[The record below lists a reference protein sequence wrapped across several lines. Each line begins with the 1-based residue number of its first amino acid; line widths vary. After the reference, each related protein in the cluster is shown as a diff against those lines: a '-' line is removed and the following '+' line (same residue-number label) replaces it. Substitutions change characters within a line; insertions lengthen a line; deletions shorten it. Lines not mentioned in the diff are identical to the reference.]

1 MASMTARALICL
13 TAAAALFC
21 PPLPVEA
28 APAPTTQEA
37 TKAAHPFFR
46 EELYPRWSEMTPL
59 QLEANLKEAALRI
72 NNRRRELEAVNAQT
86 ATFEN
91 TFGALSR
98 STEEAEQAEMY
109 ARHLYFTDA
118 AYEQLADTYE
128 SNSGAIREAHYQ
140 LLHSS
145 RIQNT
150 LQQWAKTPQ
159 AATLPPALRYL
170 VELQLE
176 KFTPA
181 TDDKTGAQLNKK
193 EAELHKLCLQY
204 ANNIRNVTNTWYY
217 VFNNR
222 NQLDGVPP
230 GTVAAM
236 ESAARQRGFGT
247 AEQPAWLFT
256 LQMRS
261 ITDVLKYCRVEETR
275 KKCWQG
281 VYSPGNTRS
290 YDNGPIVLRII
301 RLRQEIA
308 KLKGYNSHADS
319 QMTHSLMGSG
329 KQALAFI
336 DDMLRKIQPHIQK
349 LNQATLN
356 QASQQCGKTITA
368 LNPWDLH
375 YYMAEAT
382 HTLNKFSL
390 QEIRP
395 YLEYEHT
402 LLATFKYFGE
412 LYGLRIQ
419 EVPTAYV
426 KGGQVCHEGYA
437 EIWHPD
443 VRVFAVYDADTGKHY
458 GSFYLDAY
466 SRDGRKYSTSTQLI
480 SYGTAGENGQEG
492 FPPLVVMMLE
502 LHKPAPGNT
511 QLLSHLEL
519 RMIFHELG
527 HVFHLLLGKGE
538 YKELSALYVARDF
551 IELPAQLQEL
561 RAWEADTLCA
571 IGRHYL
577 TGAPMPRE
585 LALKVATARHDA
597 DYISYL
603 RQQLLISKLDLEMHT
618 HYDEK
623 FRGKSLDHATAEI
636 LAPYSIPTTVIAP
649 SVLRNFP
656 HCIEG
661 YDARYYAYILAEV
674 MAADIHEEFKRHG
687 LNNSATGRSFR
698 KAVLEPGNSRPAAEL
713 YRAFM
718 GRNVSTDAF
727 FLHLKN

>member
-13 TAAAALFC
+13 TAAVTLFC
-21 PPLPVEA
+21 TPPPAEA
-28 APAPTTQEA
+28 TPERTTQEA
-37 TKAAHPFFR
+37 TKSAHPFFR

-59 QLEANLKEAALRI
+59 QLEEDLREATMRTI
-72 NNRRRELEAVNAQT
+72 TRRSELEKVTPAT

-98 STEEAEQAEMY
+98 ATEEAEQVEMY
-109 ARHLYFTDA
+109 AQHLYFTDTE
-118 AYEQLADTYE
+118 YEQIADTYA
-128 SNSGAIREAHYQ
+128 SNSGVIQEARYQ
-140 LLHSS
+140 LLHSP

-159 AATLPPALRYL
+159 AAALPPTLRYL
-170 VELQLE
+170 IELQQE
-176 KFTPA
+176 KLTPA
-181 TDDKTGAQLNKK
+181 TDDKQNKQLHKK
-193 EAELHKLCLQY
+193 EEELRSLILQY
-204 ANNIRNVTNTWYY
+204 ASNIRHVTNTWYY

-247 AEQPAWLFT
+247 TEQPAWLFT

-261 ITDVLKYCRVEETR
+261 IADVLTYCRVEETR

-281 VYSPGNTRS
+281 VNSPGNTRS

-301 RLRQEIA
+301 QLRQEIA
-308 KLKGYNSHADS
+308 KLNGFNSHADS
-319 QMTHSLMGSG
+319 QMKHSLMGSG
-329 KQALAFI
+329 KKALAFI
-336 DDMLRKIQPHIQK
+336 DGMLQKIQPQIQE

-356 QASQQCGKTITA
+356 QASQQCGKTVTA
-368 LNPWDLH
+368 INPWDLH
-375 YYMAEAT
+375 YYMAAAT
-382 HTLNKFSL
+382 QTLNKFSL

-480 SYGTAGENGQEG
+480 SHGTAGENGQEG

-519 RMIFHELG
+519 RMLFHELG

-561 RAWEADTLCA
+561 RAWEADTLCT

-585 LALKVATARHDA
+585 LALKVATARHDSE
-597 DYISYL
+597 YISYL

-623 FRGKSLDHATAEI
+623 FKGKNPDLATAEI
-636 LAPYSIPTTVIAP
+636 LAPYSIPTTVVAP

-698 KAVLEPGNSRPAAEL
+698 KAILEPGNSRPAAAL

-718 GRNVSTDAF
+718 GRDVSTDAF